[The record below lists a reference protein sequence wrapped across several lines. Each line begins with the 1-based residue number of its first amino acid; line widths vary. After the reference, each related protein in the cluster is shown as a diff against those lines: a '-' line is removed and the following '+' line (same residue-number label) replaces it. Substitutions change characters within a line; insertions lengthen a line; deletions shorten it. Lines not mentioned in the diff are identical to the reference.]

1 MIFNADMKLR
11 LSQSNKQPH
20 LIPFLCMHGAHSYS
34 VLLFLCCLSLSS
46 FLSFIHSFLPKTPET
61 PLLIIR
67 YQYQYHD
74 KASQKVEKLRFFLKT
89 EERKKYMFILL
100 GKVPQ
105 LGQLVQELLQLG
117 VGDLVLQAWNEG
129 FGFLRAVAA

>member
-1 MIFNADMKLR
+1 
-11 LSQSNKQPH
+11 
-20 LIPFLCMHGAHSYS
+20 
-34 VLLFLCCLSLSS
+34 
-46 FLSFIHSFLPKTPET
+46 
-61 PLLIIR
+61 
-67 YQYQYHD
+67 
-74 KASQKVEKLRFFLKT
+74 VEKLGFFLKT

-117 VGDLVLQAWNEG
+117 VGDLVLQAGNEG